1 MSINLDIDEKKQERK
16 DKIISL
22 VRDENFPPLKRGE
35 MRSVMNVLPEEK
47 NEFDSLI
54 DELISEG
61 KLVETK
67 KAKLWTA
74 KNLVFLQENF
84 WAIKRLWLCSP

>member
-35 MRSVMNVLPEEK
+35 MRSVMNVSPEEK
-47 NEFDSLI
+47 
-54 DELISEG
+54 
-61 KLVETK
+61 
-67 KAKLWTA
+67 
-74 KNLVFLQENF
+74 
-84 WAIKRLWLCSP
+84 KRI

>member
-1 MSINLDIDEKKQERK
+1 MFHQRK
-16 DKIISL
+16 
-22 VRDENFPPLKRGE
+22 
-35 MRSVMNVLPEEK
+35 K

-67 KAKLWTA
+67 KGKIMDSEKLGLFA
-74 KNLVFLQENF
+74 GEIFGQS
-84 WAIKRLWLCSP
+84 KRLWLCSP